1 MPRSLL
7 PAMAA
12 ACVAA
17 MSASGV
23 ACAGPSADPPS
34 PACAGPDYHAFDFQ
48 LGHWQLTDPD
58 GQPAG
63 VIRNTAI
70 LGGCAIAEEYVD
82 EPSGS
87 RGVSTSAWDPAT
99 KSWRQYWAS
108 NGGWTLLLEDG
119 HREGDRFVMT
129 GVMPSR
135 ATGKPQR
142 QRATWFI
149 GDDGKVQR
157 QLWEQSDDGVT
168 WKTHFDARYRALP

>member
-1 MPRSLL
+1 MSL
-7 PAMAA
+7 PAKPSIACLAA
-12 ACVAA
+12 LLALGAA
-17 MSASGV
+17 RAQG
-23 ACAGPSADPPS
+23 AGEPPS
-34 PACAGPDYHAFDFQ
+34 PKCAAPEYHAFDFQ
-48 LGHWQLTDPD
+48 IGHWQLTDPD

-70 LGGCAIAEEYVD
+70 LDGCAIAEEYAD

-99 KSWRQYWAS
+99 KSWKQYWVS

-129 GVMPSR
+129 GTMPSR
-135 ATGKPQR
+135 ETGKPQR

-149 GDDGKVQR
+149 GDDGKVRR
-157 QLWEQSDDGVT
+157 QLWEQSDDGEHWT
-168 WKTHFDARYRALP
+168 THFDASYRALP

>member
-1 MPRSLL
+1 MPRPVVPSI
-7 PAMAA
+7 AA
-12 ACVAA
+12 ACLAA
-17 MSASGV
+17 ASALGIARAGTDGEPTSPK
-23 ACAGPSADPPS
+23 CAAPG
-34 PACAGPDYHAFDFQ
+34 YHAFDFQ
-48 LGHWQLTDPD
+48 LGHWQLVDPD

-87 RGVSTSAWDPAT
+87 RGVSTSAFDPAT
-99 KSWRQYWAS
+99 KAWRQYWVS

-129 GVMPSR
+129 GTMPNR
-135 ATGKPQR
+135 ETGKPQR

-149 GDDGKVQR
+149 GDDGKVER
-157 QLWEQSDDGVT
+157 QLWEQSDDGEH
-168 WKTHFDARYRALP
+168 WKTHFDATYRALP